1 MTEYEI
7 YLYAE
12 KIIRLHKVSNPFSWY
27 RLSAMRDLHVTK
39 FDLVSDGKV
48 IREELLNK
56 GIITQTYPS
65 DPLNTSLTL
74 YGNTF
79 DGYLFPSDAEQE
91 SRYPKVL
98 RSYTYHHQQDF
109 SIADFEEV
117 ILNPTQEQSF
127 KEKHAGKEIRS
138 FSKYKPPMAFDIP
151 DFKPQ
156 PVVQHFHK
164 TEYHVAESNAQF
176 FQESTISGS
185 QIKQENKVFDDKPK
199 FTPWYLTWQFKYIIW
214 PLVVLLIAMAIELY
228 LKSNG
233 VPEK

>member
-7 YLYAE
+7 YLLCE
-12 KIIRLHKVSNPFSWY
+12 KIIRLHKLSNPFSWY
-27 RLSAMRDLHVTK
+27 RLSAIRDLHVSK

-98 RSYTYHHQQDF
+98 RAYTYHNQQDF
-109 SIADFEEV
+109 SNADFEEV

-127 KEKHAGKEIRS
+127 KAKHAGKEIRS
-138 FSKYKPPMAFDIP
+138 FSKYKHPMTFDTP
-151 DFKPQ
+151 DSEPQ

-176 FQESTISGS
+176 FQESTISGG
-185 QIKQENKVFDDKPK
+185 QVKQENNTVDNKPK
-199 FTPWYLTWQFKYIIW
+199 VTPWYITWQFKYIIW
-214 PLVVLLIAMAIELY
+214 PLVVLLIYMVIELY
-228 LKSNG
+228 LKSNV
-233 VPEK
+233 VPGK